1 MALAQNLTIGLQLDN
16 QESTMVNNQK
26 EGEHM
31 EPSIRPEKLKKILEE
46 GSVLLL
52 DVRRKADYD
61 ADPGTIPGAAWRN
74 PEQVEIWSHEIPKDQ
89 RVVVYCVKGGSVS
102 QSITAALVKKDIQAC
117 YVQGGLKAWKE
128 SS

>member
-1 MALAQNLTIGLQLDN
+1 MPLKHDLTVVSQLDKQQGSMSKN
-16 QESTMVNNQK
+16 LWETDHV
-26 EGEHM
+26 
-31 EPSIRPEKLKKILEE
+31 EPSISPEELKKILEK

-74 PEQVEIWSHEIPKDQ
+74 PEQVEAWSQEIPKGQ

-102 QSITAALVKKDIQAC
+102 QSITAALAKKDIQAC
-117 YVQGGLKAWKE
+117 CLQGGLKAWKE

>member
-1 MALAQNLTIGLQLDN
+1 
-16 QESTMVNNQK
+16 MVNNQK

-31 EPSIRPEKLKKILEE
+31 EPSIRPEELKKILEK

-61 ADPGTIPGAAWRN
+61 ADPGTITGAAWRN
-74 PEQVEIWSHEIPKDQ
+74 PEQVETWSQEIPKDQ

-102 QSITAALVKKDIQAC
+102 QSVTAALAKKYIQAC
-117 YVQGGLKAWKE
+117 YVEGGLKAWKE

>member
-1 MALAQNLTIGLQLDN
+1 MQPCI
-16 QESTMVNNQK
+16 S
-26 EGEHM
+26 
-31 EPSIRPEKLKKILEE
+31 PEELKKLLEK

-74 PEQVEIWSHEIPKDQ
+74 PEHAETWSQEIPRGQ

>member
-1 MALAQNLTIGLQLDN
+1 LTIGLQLDN
-16 QESTMVNNQK
+16 QESTVNNQE

-31 EPSIRPEKLKKILEE
+31 EPSIRPEELKKILEK

-61 ADPGTIPGAAWRN
+61 AVPETIPGAAWRN
-74 PEQVEIWSHEIPKDQ
+74 PEQVETWSQEIPKD
-89 RVVVYCVKGGSVS
+89 RGVVVYCVKGGSVS
-102 QSITAALVKKDIQAC
+102 QSITAALAKKDIPAC
-117 YVQGGLKAWKE
+117 YVEGGLKALKE